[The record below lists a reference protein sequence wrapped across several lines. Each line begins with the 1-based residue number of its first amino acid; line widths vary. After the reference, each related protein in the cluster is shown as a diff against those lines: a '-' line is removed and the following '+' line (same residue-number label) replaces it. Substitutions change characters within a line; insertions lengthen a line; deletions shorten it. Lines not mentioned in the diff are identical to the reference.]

1 MKNLKTIFNF
11 EFSEMTKK
19 KSIIVSTAIISGA
32 LFLATFI
39 PRFLPTDSVTDPGQT
54 YFSFENTY
62 ILSEDANLYLDLE
75 AVFSGFEG
83 VTVRNGKED
92 VEILLE
98 DENIDRVFVVKSDT
112 EYEVF
117 TKTQTTPT
125 YQETYED
132 VYYEYLVTKR
142 LDELGVDVGAVQDAQ
157 DIVFNGTHTFLG
169 KDAFQGLFFAFAMLF
184 ALYMLIL
191 IYGQT
196 VATSV
201 AREKDNRTMELLITS
216 TKPKALIIGKVL
228 AVGLMGLIQLASLIL
243 ALVIGYLINKSTYP
257 DIIHYFLQTSVQL
270 DVIVVYLVFTVL
282 GYLLYLFIF
291 AALGSL
297 VSKVEDV
304 ASAVTPVTFLF
315 VAAYMVASFGMNAPD
330 ATIVKVSSYIPF
342 ISLFTTPIRYMM
354 TNVPV
359 FELVVSILMM
369 IVTTFIIMQLSIV
382 IYRQGSLNYGN
393 RMNLIKVIKSL
404 IKKESIV

>member
-39 PRFLPTDSVTDPGQT
+39 PRFLPTDSGTDPGET
-54 YFSFENTY
+54 YFSFENSY
-62 ILSEDANLYLDLE
+62 ILSEDANLYLELE

-83 VTVRNGKED
+83 VTIRNGKED

-117 TKTQTTPT
+117 TKSQTTPT
-125 YQETYED
+125 YQEIYEG

-157 DIVFNGTHTFLG
+157 DIVFNGAHTFLG

-304 ASAVTPVTFLF
+304 ASSVTPVTFLF